1 MMMFRLWQNALLE
14 KVSPAQLL
22 QPQDAH
28 PPRMFFP
35 LGRGSTGAIALNCD
49 IGLLQRSPCLSW
61 FWKSSRLPYPPLLV
75 TQVLRVAH
83 PLM

>member
-28 PPRMFFP
+28 PPRMFFL
-35 LGRGSTGAIALNCD
+35 LGWGSTGVIALAVTLACSKEAHA
-49 IGLLQRSPCLSW
+49 SPGSG
-61 FWKSSRLPYPPLLV
+61 SPPGSR
-75 TQVLRVAH
+75 
-83 PLM
+83 